1 MSTLNEH
8 HKFEDVCRALAR
20 QRITRNILAATGPV
34 SAGGDQGR
42 DFETFLSY
50 SKENVQDAGVFFDL
64 ESDQVVVFCCTLQTS
79 NVRRKILTDVSTVLQ
94 STSAPPVDAIF
105 YFTEADISVSHRH
118 KITQEALTENGIR
131 LEIIDGNSIAEM
143 LSEPELLWIAREYLN
158 VSTELVNGMHESGP
172 VDRVLS
178 TGSVIVRS
186 PSELDPIRDLGVH
199 PPMQLDEWV
208 GITPYVRRSVDDDL
222 DALLSKGSGFVVL
235 EGNSASGKTRTAYE
249 ALARNVEVVGERAI
263 IVAKDGISLRAL
275 ISAGF
280 RLENTIVWLD
290 DLEKFVGA
298 DGLDEGLIRLFSGS
312 GVLFLATL
320 RSAAKGAMASAT
332 AGTPG
337 RSLSTISKAVMAG
350 ATRIRIDRTLNDE
363 EIRSVGRQRSDRRIS
378 MALDKAGH
386 AGLAEFLAAGPA
398 ALERWRDGQDGASEV
413 GAALISAAID
423 FRRAGYF
430 SPIPQEWIEAAF
442 SAYLDPRTAKR
453 VEPYQLGNAIS
464 WATEPLHGASSCL
477 EVAGDRLFS
486 PFDYLV
492 DHMQDEEA
500 GENRVSVNGPTRTL
514 KTIPDVIWHEIQD
527 RISFD
532 DPSYMSCVATSSLSF
547 HPGLLMRYEVLVEK
561 GVMAPG
567 SMHDPSVLLNFV
579 RSCVEAS
586 LCIPCHVN
594 TLKLEMRAVLK
605 VLLDEFD
612 TIPKDIHTRPTESQI
627 AAINGLYSLAHD
639 EANLT
644 ERDSP
649 IHEAASHF
657 SPDKW
662 KEVGRFFVKI
672 GVPTEGRLWVL
683 FGEAQKG
690 LPVRWPVSLRKNRG
704 IIIRPPN
711 SPKDT
716 DES

>member
-1 MSTLNEH
+1 M
-8 HKFEDVCRALAR
+8 
-20 QRITRNILAATGPV
+20 
-34 SAGGDQGR
+34 
-42 DFETFLSY
+42 
-50 SKENVQDAGVFFDL
+50 FFGL
-64 ESDQVVVFCCTLQTS
+64 ESDQVVVFCCTLQAS

-94 STSAPPVDAIF
+94 PTSMPPVDAIF
-105 YFTEADISVSHRH
+105 YFTEADISVSRRH
-118 KITQEALTENGIR
+118 EITQEVLAQHGVR

-172 VDRVLS
+172 VDRILR
-178 TGSVIVRS
+178 TGSVVVRS
-186 PSELDPIRDLGVH
+186 LFELDPIRDLGVH

-222 DALLSKGSGFVVL
+222 DALLSQGSGFVVL

-249 ALARNVEVVGERAI
+249 ALARSVEVGGERAI
-263 IVAKDGISLRAL
+263 VVAKDGISLRAL

-280 RLENTIVWLD
+280 RLENTVVWLD

-312 GVLFLATL
+312 GVLFVATL

-350 ATRIRIDRTLNDE
+350 ATRIRIDRTLKDE
-363 EIRSVGRQRSDRRIS
+363 EIRSIGRQRSDRRIS
-378 MALDKAGH
+378 MALDKSGH

-442 SAYLDPRTAKR
+442 SAYLDPRAAKR
-453 VEPYQLGNAIS
+453 VGPVQLGDAIS
-464 WATEPLHGASSCL
+464 WATEPLRGASSCL

-492 DHMQDEEA
+492 DHTQEEEA
-500 GENRVSVNGPTRTL
+500 GENRISRNGPARIL
-514 KTIPDVIWHEIQD
+514 KTIPDIIWHEIQD

-561 GVMAPG
+561 GAMAPEE
-567 SMHDPSVLLNFV
+567 MHDPGVLLNFV

-586 LCIPCHVN
+586 LCIPCHVS

-605 VLLDEFD
+605 VLLDEFS
-612 TIPKDIHTRPTESQI
+612 TISKDAHVRPTESQI
-627 AAINGLYSLAHD
+627 VAVSGFYSLAED

-649 IHEAASHF
+649 IFEAASYF

-662 KEVGRFFVKI
+662 EEVGRFFMEI
-672 GVPTEGRLWVL
+672 GAPIEGRLWVL

-704 IIIRPPN
+704 FMIE
-711 SPKDT
+711 SPKVRKDA
-716 DES
+716 DGS

>member
-1 MSTLNEH
+1 M
-8 HKFEDVCRALAR
+8 
-20 QRITRNILAATGPV
+20 
-34 SAGGDQGR
+34 
-42 DFETFLSY
+42 
-50 SKENVQDAGVFFDL
+50 QDAGVFFGL
-64 ESDQVVVFCCTLQTS
+64 ESAQVVVFCCTLQAS
-79 NVRRKILTDVSTVLQ
+79 NVRRKILADVSTVLQ
-94 STSAPPVDAIF
+94 SASAPPVEAIF
-105 YFTEADISVSHRH
+105 YFAEADISVSNRH
-118 KITQEALTENGIR
+118 KIAQEVRVEHDLR

-158 VSTELVNGMHESGP
+158 VSTELVNGMHESSP
-172 VDRVLS
+172 VGRVLS
-178 TGSVIVRS
+178 MGSVIVRS
-186 PSELDPIRDLGVH
+186 LFELDPIRDLGVH

-208 GITPYVRRSVDDDL
+208 GITPYIRRSVDGEL
-222 DALLSKGSGFVVL
+222 DALLSQGSGFVVL

-249 ALARNVEVVGERAI
+249 ALARSGEVDGERAI
-263 IVAKDGISLRAL
+263 VVAKDGISLRAL

-280 RLENTIVWLD
+280 RLENTVVWLD
-290 DLEKFVGA
+290 DLEKFIGA
-298 DGLDEGLIRLFSGS
+298 DGLDEGLVRLLSGN

-332 AGTPG
+332 AGAPG
-337 RSLSTISKAVMAG
+337 RSLSSISKAVMAS
-350 ATRIRIDRTLNDE
+350 ATRIRIDRTLNE
-363 EIRSVGRQRSDRRIS
+363 KEIRAVGRQRSDRRIS
-378 MALDKAGH
+378 MALDKARH

-442 SAYLDPRTAKR
+442 GAYLDPRIATR
-453 VEPYQLGNAIS
+453 VEPVQLSDAIS

-492 DHMQDEEA
+492 DHIQEEEA
-500 GENRVSVNGPTRTL
+500 DENRISRNGPARIL
-514 KTIPDVIWHEIQD
+514 KTIPDVIWHEIQE

-567 SMHDPSVLLNFV
+567 SMHDPGVLLNFV
-579 RSCVEAS
+579 RSCIEAS
-586 LCIPCHVN
+586 LCIPCHVS
-594 TLKLEMRAVLK
+594 TLKLDMKAVLK
-605 VLLDEFD
+605 ALVDEFD
-612 TIPKDIHTRPTESQI
+612 TISKDIHARPTESQI
-627 AAINGLYSLAHD
+627 VAVNGFYSLAED

-644 ERDSP
+644 DLDSS

-662 KEVGRFFVKI
+662 GEVGKFLMEI
-672 GVPTEGRLWVL
+672 GAPIEGRLWVL

-690 LPVRWPVSLRKNRG
+690 CPVRWPVSLRKNRG
-704 IIIRPPN
+704 FVIPSQRVPE
-711 SPKDT
+711 DT
-716 DES
+716 DEP